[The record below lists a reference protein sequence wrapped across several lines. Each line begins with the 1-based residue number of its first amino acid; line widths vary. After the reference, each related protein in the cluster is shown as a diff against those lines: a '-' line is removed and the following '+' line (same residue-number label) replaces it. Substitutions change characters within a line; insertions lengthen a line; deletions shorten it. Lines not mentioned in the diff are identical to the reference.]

1 MLTSIANKLVK
12 FPLKRLEPSRNR
24 TETAAAVLVILHG
37 HTDDPQVVLTQRALH
52 LNSHSGE
59 VAFPGGMWDKSDSDL
74 LQTALREAYEEIGLE
89 AHSVEPVATL
99 PAGSPKRRDIHVTP
113 YVAIAKER
121 LNLIPDPSEIAA
133 IFDVPLRLFMDITQ
147 YQYFDMKIDNSD
159 SGAVIRFPFIQYESY
174 KIWGF
179 TLKVITDMLNDTLG
193 AEIHLN
199 YPTFEKID
207 ELRKR
212 EKL

>member
-12 FPLKRLEPSRNR
+12 FPLKRLEPRPNKAK
-24 TETAAAVLVILHG
+24 TTAAVLVILHG
-37 HTDDPQVVLTQRALH
+37 DINNPQVVLTQRALH

-59 VAFPGGMWDKSDSDL
+59 VAFPGGMWDKTDSDL
-74 LQTALREAYEEIGLE
+74 LQTALREAYEEVGLDCN
-89 AHSVEPVATL
+89 SVEPVATL
-99 PAGSPKRRDIHVTP
+99 PTASPKRRDVHVTP
-113 YVAIAKER
+113 YVVIAKGKLTLTPE
-121 LNLIPDPSEIAA
+121 PGEIAA

-159 SGAVIRFPFIQYESY
+159 GGAVIRFPFIQYESY

-193 AEIHLN
+193 ASIDLD
-199 YPTFEKID
+199 YPTFEKVD

-212 EKL
+212 EKQ

>member
-12 FPLKRLEPSRNR
+12 FPLKRLKPRPDQSG
-24 TETAAAVLVILHG
+24 TTAAVLVILHG
-37 HTDDPQVVLTQRALH
+37 DIDNPQVVLTQRALH
-52 LNSHSGE
+52 LKSHGGE

-74 LQTALREAYEEIGLE
+74 LQTALREAYEEVGLE

-99 PAGSPKRRDIHVTP
+99 PIASPKRRDVHVTP

-121 LNLIPDPSEIAA
+121 LNLISDPSEIAA
-133 IFDVPLRLFMDITQ
+133 IFDAPLRLFMDITQ
-147 YQYFDMKIDNSD
+147 YHYFDMKIESSD

-174 KIWGF
+174 RIWGF

-193 AEIHLN
+193 AEIALD
-199 YPTFEKID
+199 YPTFEQVD

-212 EKL
+212 EK

>member
-1 MLTSIANKLVK
+1 
-12 FPLKRLEPSRNR
+12 
-24 TETAAAVLVILHG
+24 
-37 HTDDPQVVLTQRALH
+37 
-52 LNSHSGE
+52 
-59 VAFPGGMWDKSDSDL
+59 
-74 LQTALREAYEEIGLE
+74 
-89 AHSVEPVATL
+89 
-99 PAGSPKRRDIHVTP
+99 
-113 YVAIAKER
+113 
-121 LNLIPDPSEIAA
+121 
-133 IFDVPLRLFMDITQ
+133 VPLRLFMDITQ

-193 AEIHLN
+193 AEIHLD